1 MLFYKYKLL
10 NLLVLIISVSIYSS
24 ANKPERFSI
33 NHIASKCI
41 AIYDLM
47 ILEAASNGN
56 VINLIE
62 ALKNGADVNI
72 KNRYNGYTTPI
83 MLATKNNH
91 LEIMQELINANADIN
106 LQDTQGCTAIMIA
119 TQNSNIAIMQK
130 LIESGA
136 DINLINKDGDSAL
149 LLAIFNRNTSMI
161 DFLLA
166 NSADNSI
173 INKNGFSALKLLKSL

>member
-1 MLFYKYKLL
+1 
-10 NLLVLIISVSIYSS
+10 
-24 ANKPERFSI
+24 
-33 NHIASKCI
+33 
-41 AIYDLM
+41 
-47 ILEAASNGN
+47 
-56 VINLIE
+56 
-62 ALKNGADVNI
+62 
-72 KNRYNGYTTPI
+72 
-83 MLATKNNH
+83 
-91 LEIMQELINANADIN
+91 
-106 LQDTQGCTAIMIA
+106 MIA